1 MSISKPSA
9 LALPLVVLLGGFLGG
24 CKQQQ
29 PPAAGPSGPPPV
41 PVTVVTATQESVPFE
56 LRVVGSA
63 MASET
68 VQVKSQ
74 VAGQIVAVHFKEGQ
88 NVAKGALLFEI
99 DARPYQEALKQAE
112 AALARDRAQLRQ
124 AEANL
129 ARDMAQAR
137 NAEADAVRYANLT
150 KEGIISKQQNE
161 QVRTSA
167 EVFKESV
174 RGAQAAIESARAAVQ
189 SDEAAIDKVK
199 LDLAYCRIQ
208 APIAGRTGNLLITPG
223 NLVAANGPSPLVV
236 INQISPVFVTFSVPE
251 QHVGVIRRL
260 QAQRPLDVA
269 AQVQDAAAPPVP
281 GRLTVIDNA
290 VDATTGTIPL
300 KAVFDNKDGSLWPG
314 QFVNVSLRLETI
326 ANATVVPSE
335 AVQSG
340 QTGSFAYVVKADQ
353 TVEPRMVKTG
363 RTFAGKIIIEQG
375 VAPGEI
381 VVTDGHLRLAP
392 GSKIQVVPPVKP
404 VGVERS

>member
-1 MSISKPSA
+1 MSILHQGASA
-9 LALPLVVLLGGFLGG
+9 LTIAALLGLFAG
-24 CKQQQ
+24 CQQQ
-29 PPAAGPSGPPPV
+29 KGPAAAPAGPPPV
-41 PVTVVTATQESVPFE
+41 PVTVATATQESVPFE

-129 ARDMAQAR
+129 ARDMAQAK

-167 EVFKESV
+167 DVFKESV

-189 SDEAAIDKVK
+189 SDVAAIDKVK

-236 INQISPVFVTFSVPE
+236 INQISPVFVTFNVPE

-260 QAQRPLDVA
+260 QAQRPLDVVA
-269 AQVQDAAAPPVP
+269 RVQDAAAPPVN
-281 GRLTVIDNA
+281 GRLTVIDNS

-300 KAVFDNKDGSLWPG
+300 KAAFENRDGSLWPG

-326 ANATVVPSE
+326 QNATVAPAE

-340 QTGSFAYVVKADQ
+340 QTGSFAYVVKADK
-353 TVEPRMVKTG
+353 TVEPRILKIG
-363 RTFAGKIIIEQG
+363 RTFEGKVIIEQG
-375 VAPGEI
+375 LAPGEM

-404 VGVERS
+404 VGVERL

>member
-1 MSISKPSA
+1 MSISTKGA
-9 LALPLVVLLGGFLGG
+9 LALLTTALFGTLVG
-24 CKQQQ
+24 CQQQ
-29 PPAAGPSGPPPV
+29 KAPAAARGGPPPV
-41 PVTVVTATQESVPFE
+41 PVTVAAATVASVPFE
-56 LRVVGSA
+56 IRVVGSA
-63 MASET
+63 MASEA

-74 VAGQIVAVHFKEGQ
+74 VAGQIVAVHFTEGQ
-88 NVAKGALLFEI
+88 NVAKGELLFEI

-129 ARDMAQAR
+129 ARDVAQAK

-167 EVFKESV
+167 DVFKESV
-174 RGAQAAIESARAAVQ
+174 RGSQAAIESARAAVQ
-189 SDEAAIDKVK
+189 SDLAAIDKVK

-223 NLVAANGPSPLVV
+223 NLVAANGAAALVV
-236 INQISPVFVTFSVPE
+236 INQISPVFVTFNVPE

-260 QAQRPLDVA
+260 QAQRPLEVVA
-269 AQVQDAAAPPVP
+269 RVQDAGAPPVN

-300 KAVFDNKDGSLWPG
+300 KATFENRDRSLWPG

-326 ANATVVPSE
+326 QNATVVPAE

-340 QTGSFAYVVKADQ
+340 QTGSYAYVVKADK
-353 TVEPRMVKTG
+353 TVEPRVLKTG
-363 RTFAGKIIIEQG
+363 RTFEGKIIIEEG
-375 VAPGEI
+375 VAPGET

-392 GSKIQVVPPVKP
+392 GSKIEVVAPVKP
-404 VGVERS
+404 VGVERL